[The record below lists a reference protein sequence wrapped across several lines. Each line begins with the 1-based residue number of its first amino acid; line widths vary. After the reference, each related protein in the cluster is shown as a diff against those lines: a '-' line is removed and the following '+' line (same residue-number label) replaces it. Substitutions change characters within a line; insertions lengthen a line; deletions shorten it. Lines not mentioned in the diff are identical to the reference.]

1 MPININ
7 NRLEEIILK
16 HHIDR
21 FHPCFKKR
29 MQAIAYLT
37 EYFMKI
43 GEDSLLLVAS
53 CETDKE
59 YMAEDFSLSNCL
71 VLDYEFPDA
80 QVVEQLRKEEKQIVV
95 VSYYKRRELISCLEA
110 NGIKAS
116 SMYDEL
122 AVRGV
127 ILEGNYY
134 DIFGEQYSDYLSRQ
148 DTFDYGKL
156 DINSVFFYDRRC
168 YEIAETPLIA
178 EMYLTRMIFDCVY
191 SKNFVLAQKYIQ
203 EYADRNFT
211 NAVGMQQSWTEIQQL
226 LNMIKEKLAE
236 RQTKDIVM
244 FWLDQLEYG
253 EDQDMPFLRSMS
265 EKSMDFENAYTV
277 TPYTNPT
284 ARTLFSGK
292 YAVDDRSYND
302 TINTQSSF
310 IRRIENRGYSFKF
323 YTCLKKVDSSI
334 KGSVVQNEYA
344 PISQICWDMVTDM
357 LEHDG
362 PICAVIHEVFQTH
375 SPYISFGLSGNQYSY
390 KEIPGQ
396 KLELAESNL
405 RKKQK
410 KESRKYVDDVLKLY
424 DDLLPQE
431 IFKIY
436 MSDHGL
442 TAYGRW
448 HTIFRIVQKEILPVK
463 IKKVFSYVDF
473 EKLIFNI
480 LEEDASLDSVV
491 RSYAYIQDVD
501 YYEKQYLKAVL
512 SAENINLADV
522 FGYKGVVTEREQ
534 YIRYNDGR
542 TVYINRDSSGKRVTQ
557 EREEY
562 LASLVTEYPKDLIRE
577 EKFKYTR
584 NAYRTRENYYR
595 RNGQREV
602 KKRAIVKGLF
612 NAIPAHRGV
621 AVRGGGQHTIGMW
634 AALDWPQRN
643 KIAYI
648 IDYNKEC
655 IASRLG
661 VEVIGP
667 DEIIEKK
674 IDAII
679 LSSLDYE
686 DIWYQELKEQVKDVE
701 IIKIYGSLKEQGI
714 ICNGSFYWEDI
725 CAEDAVW
732 EE

>member
-7 NRLEEIILK
+7 NRLDEIILK

-21 FHPCFKKR
+21 FHPRFKKR
-29 MQAIAYLT
+29 MKAIACLT
-37 EYFMKI
+37 EYFMRI

-53 CETDKE
+53 GETDKK
-59 YMAEDFSLSNCL
+59 YMAEDFSLFNCR

-80 QVVEQLRKEEKQIVV
+80 QAMEQLRKEEKQIVV
-95 VSYYKRRELISCLEA
+95 VSYYKRRELVSCLEA
-110 NGIKAS
+110 NGIRAI

-122 AVRGV
+122 AIRGV

-168 YEIAETPLIA
+168 YEIAETQLIA

-191 SKNFVLAQKYIQ
+191 SKNFILAQKYIQ

-211 NAVGMQQSWTEIQQL
+211 NAAGMQQSWTEIQQL
-226 LNMIKEKLAE
+226 LNVIKEKLAE

-253 EDQDMPFLRSMS
+253 EDRDMPFLRSMS

-277 TPYTNPT
+277 TSYTHPT

-292 YAVDDRSYND
+292 RTVDDRAYND
-302 TINTQSSF
+302 TIDRQSGF
-310 IRRIENRGYSFKF
+310 IRRIENRGYRFRF
-323 YTCLKKVDSSI
+323 YTSLNKVDSSI
-334 KGSVVQNEYA
+334 KGTRVQNIYA
-344 PISQICWDMVTDM
+344 PISQICWDMAADM
-357 LEHDG
+357 LAHDE
-362 PICAVIHEVFQTH
+362 PICAVLHEIFQTH
-375 SPYISFGLSGNQYSY
+375 SPYISFGLSGSQYSY

-396 KLELAESNL
+396 ELELAENNL
-405 RKKQK
+405 RKIQR

-424 DDLLPQE
+424 DHLLPQE
-431 IFKIY
+431 AFKIY
-436 MSDHGL
+436 MSDHGF
-442 TAYGRW
+442 TTYGRW
-448 HTIFRIVQKEILPVK
+448 HTIFRIVQKELQPVK

-480 LEEDASLDSVV
+480 LDGEGSLDSVT

-501 YYEKQYLKAVL
+501 YYEKEYLKAVL
-512 SAENINLADV
+512 SREKINLAAV
-522 FGYKGVVTEREQ
+522 FGYKGVVTERDQ

-542 TVYINRDSSGKRVTQ
+542 TVYINRDSNGKRVTQ

-595 RNGQREV
+595 RTGQREA
-602 KKRAIVKGLF
+602 KKREIVKGLF
-612 NAIPAHRGV
+612 NAIPAHKIV
-621 AVRGGGQHTIGMW
+621 AVRGGGEHTIGMW

-648 IDYNKEC
+648 IDCNKEC
-655 IASRLG
+655 TASRLG

-667 DEIIEKK
+667 KEIIEKK
-674 IDAII
+674 IDVII

-686 DIWYQELKEQVKDVE
+686 DIWYEELREQVKDVE
-701 IIKIYGSLKEQGI
+701 IIKLYGFLKEQGMN
-714 ICNGSFYWEDI
+714 CNGYFYCEDI